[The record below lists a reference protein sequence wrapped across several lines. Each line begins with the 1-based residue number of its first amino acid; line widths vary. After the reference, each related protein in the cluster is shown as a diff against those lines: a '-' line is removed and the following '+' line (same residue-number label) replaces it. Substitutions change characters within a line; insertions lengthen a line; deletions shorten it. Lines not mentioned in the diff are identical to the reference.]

1 MDLNQQHGQSNLF
14 LVRMWTE
21 QLDEGS
27 SEWRGKVQHITSGEV
42 HYFRDWPAL
51 IALLTGKTHGAGDGL
66 SGEEVPDQTAP
77 GDSEQIRIPTGF
89 D

>member
-1 MDLNQQHGQSNLF
+1 MDLNEQHGQSNLF

-21 QLDEGS
+21 QLDEER
-27 SEWRGKVQHITSGEV
+27 SEWRGKVQHVTSGEV

-51 IALLTGKTHGAGDGL
+51 IAALTGKAPGSSDGL
-66 SGEEVPDQTAP
+66 SGEEVPDGTLT
-77 GDSEQIRIPTGF
+77 GGSEQIGITTGF